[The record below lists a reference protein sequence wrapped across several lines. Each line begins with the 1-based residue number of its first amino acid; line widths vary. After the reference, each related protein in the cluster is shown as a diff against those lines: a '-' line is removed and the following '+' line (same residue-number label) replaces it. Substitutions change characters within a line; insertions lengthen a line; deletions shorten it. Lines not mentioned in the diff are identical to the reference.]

1 MGNHTD
7 PSIIRIGY
15 VLTSIWEGGLER
27 FVLTLAN
34 ELPRDRYEVFVYALL
49 KDNPW
54 IDRFHAAGIRTRVL
68 DARNRSPLRGLP
80 HNALALA
87 RLSRMLAADR
97 VDIVH
102 TPDFYPG
109 FMGRIASMLARVP
122 ARVHTLH
129 SVYDWYP
136 PFVFPIQRLLGHKTD
151 VVTGVSRA
159 ALEFSRT
166 RERHSEHKY
175 QLIPNGADANRFRPD
190 PVRRNTFRA
199 ELGWAPDDIVVGSVG
214 ARTPRKGHPLLA
226 QAIAPLMRQDP
237 RVRLAVLGPHGGAAD
252 TCAEVAALLGPE
264 LAPRLHH
271 LAPRSDVENA
281 FSAFDIHCMPSEVEG
296 LSFASIEGMLSGCIS
311 VFSDL
316 PAFREVSD
324 DGASALLYRR
334 GDAQALRNALTNA
347 IAMLPAREEWTSHV
361 RERTLASFGQ
371 SEMVASYRELY
382 ERLARKS
389 VPSTAR

>member
-1 MGNHTD
+1 MGKHTD
-7 PSIIRIGY
+7 PTTIRIGY
-15 VLTSIWEGGLER
+15 VLTSIREGGLER

-34 ELPRDRYEVFVYALL
+34 ELPRTRYKIFVYALL

-54 IDRFHAAGIRTRVL
+54 IDRFHAIGVPTRVL
-68 DARNRSPLRGLP
+68 DARNRSPLRGLA
-80 HNALALA
+80 HNAVALA

-97 VDIVH
+97 IDIVH

-109 FMGRIASMLARVP
+109 FLGRIASMLARVP

-136 PFVFPIQRLLGHKTD
+136 SFVFPIQRLLGRRTD

-159 ALEFSRT
+159 ALEFSRI
-166 RERHSEHKY
+166 RERHSDHKY
-175 QLIPNGADANRFRPD
+175 QLIPNGADENRFRPD
-190 PVRRNTFRA
+190 PVRRSAFRA
-199 ELGWAPDDIVVGSVG
+199 EHGWAPDDIVVGTVG

-237 RVRLAVLGPHGGAAD
+237 RIRLVVLGAHGGD
-252 TCAEVAALLGPE
+252 TDTRDEVAALLGPE

-281 FSAFDIHCMPSEVEG
+281 FAAFDIHCMPSEVEG

-316 PAFREVSD
+316 PAFREVSQ
-324 DGASALLYRR
+324 DGASALLYPH
-334 GDAQALRNALTNA
+334 GDAQALRETLTRA
-347 IAMLPAREEWTSHV
+347 IAMLPTREEWTSRV

-371 SEMVASYRELY
+371 AEMVASYGALY

-389 VPSTAR
+389 ASATRR